1 MAETQRTV
9 CGNLII
15 LNWKEMSKPPKNL
28 IVLVANNKNV
38 NASISINNK
47 NQRFA

>member
-1 MAETQRTV
+1 MAETQWTV

-15 LNWKEMSKPPKNL
+15 LNWKEMSKIPENL
-28 IVLVANNKNV
+28 IVPVANNKNV
-38 NASISINNK
+38 NASISINK

>member
-1 MAETQRTV
+1 
-9 CGNLII
+9 
-15 LNWKEMSKPPKNL
+15 MSKLPKNL

-38 NASISINNK
+38 NASISINK

>member
-1 MAETQRTV
+1 
-9 CGNLII
+9 
-15 LNWKEMSKPPKNL
+15 MSKPPKNL

-38 NASISINNK
+38 NASISINK

>member
-38 NASISINNK
+38 NASISINK